1 LKLFLITVGSAS
13 TGKKDELMI
22 NRLKKEGYTEEM
34 LSKEIDKKLRE
45 INKIV

>member
-1 LKLFLITVGSAS
+1 
-13 TGKKDELMI
+13 MI